1 MIHNTLY
8 IDHTRRATI
17 QVDLWNW
24 NNMDLN
30 LITIEGHIWY
40 KLKVWELH
48 LISSNLHPNDNKF
61 HTFADYFRNVQTVT
75 KMMKLISW
83 STYNDEMNEMISQEF
98 AWDYKKIRQL
108 FLSNDVQKL
117 NLASDLN
124 KLPTAKFLCT
134 VTLFR

>member
-48 LISSNLHPNDNKF
+48 LISSNLYPDPRI
-61 HTFADYFRNVQTVT
+61 TFADYFRNVQAVT
-75 KMMKLISW
+75 KMIKLISW

-117 NLASDLN
+117 NLASYLN

>member
-48 LISSNLHPNDNKF
+48 LISSNLYPDPRI
-61 HTFADYFRNVQTVT
+61 TFADYFRNVQAVT
-75 KMMKLISW
+75 KMIKLISW

>member
-48 LISSNLHPNDNKF
+48 LISSNLYPDPRI
-61 HTFADYFRNVQTVT
+61 TFADYFRNVQAVT
-75 KMMKLISW
+75 KMIKLISW

-124 KLPTAKFLCT
+124 KLPRAKFLCT